1 METYRVTGMTCAA
14 CSARVEKAVLA
25 VPGVT
30 SCAVSLLTNSMA
42 VEGTAPREA
51 ITAAVRHAGYGVASP
66 AAPTDLTDTATPAL
80 RRRLTV
86 SVVLLLLLM
95 VLTMGH
101 MLGIRLPLDPAAQGV
116 CQLLLSGALLIVNR
130 RFFVNGF
137 KGMIRRAP
145 NMDTLVALG
154 AGAAFLYSSCVLVLL
169 LRARAG
175 GDTAA
180 ALTYLRGLYFESA
193 GMIVTLITVGKTLE
207 ARSKGRTT
215 DALRGLMALAPQT
228 AVLLKN
234 GTETTVPVSAVAVGD
249 IFVVRPGE
257 TIPTDGEIIEG
268 GGAVDEAALTGES
281 IPADKRIGDKV
292 AAATHNRS
300 GYLVCRATAVGE
312 DTTLSR
318 IIRLVRDSATGKAPI
333 ARTAD
338 RVAAVFVPTVMAIAA
353 VTVAVW
359 LLIGQTVGFALARGI
374 SVLVI
379 SCPCALGLATPVA
392 IMVGSGLAARNGILY
407 KTAAA
412 LEQAGHIKTVVLD
425 KTGTVTVG
433 EPRLTDTV
441 AVGDAEE
448 LLSHAYALEVHSEH
462 PLAGAICR
470 AAEEKGL
477 TPAPVT
483 DFEVLP
489 GNGLRARLDGRE
501 LIGGS
506 ETYIG
511 GRIAVDSGTKN
522 TCRALA
528 EAGKTP
534 LLFAYDGRLLGVI
547 AVADVLRPDSRE
559 AVGELHR
566 MGLRVVMLTGDNAAT
581 AAAIGNAVGA
591 DEIISGILPDGKEA
605 VLREWEQKAP
615 AAMVGDGIN
624 DAPAL
629 TAASCGIAIG
639 AGTDIAIDAADV
651 VLMRSRMSDLPAALR
666 IGRATLRNIRE
677 NLFWA
682 FFYNTLGIP
691 LAAGVF
697 IPWLGWQLSPMLAAA
712 AMSLSS
718 ICVVLNALRLNLFR
732 PFRADEKK
740 GTKTMEKIL
749 KVDGMMCPHCEAH
762 VKEALEAVPGVETAS
777 ADHKSGTVRVTL
789 CGEATEDALRDAI
802 IKAGY
807 RPQ

>member
-14 CSARVEKAVLA
+14 CSARVEKAVIA

-30 SCAVSLLTNSMA
+30 SCAVSLLTNSMT
-42 VEGTAPREA
+42 VEGTASREA
-51 ITAAVRHAGYGVASP
+51 ITAAVKHAGYGIAAP

-101 MLGIRLPLDPAAQGV
+101 MLGIRLPLDPAVQGV
-116 CQLLLSGALLIVNR
+116 CQLLLSGALLTVNR

-137 KGMIRRAP
+137 KGAIHRAP

-169 LRARAG
+169 LQARAG

-180 ALTYLRGLYFESA
+180 SLTHLHGLYFESA

-215 DALRGLMALAPQT
+215 DALRGLMALAPQN

-234 GTETTVPVSAVAVGD
+234 GTETTVPISAVAVGD
-249 IFVVRPGE
+249 IFIVRPGE

-281 IPADKRIGDKV
+281 IPADKHIGDKV

-312 DTTLSR
+312 DTTLSQ
-318 IIRLVRDSATGKAPI
+318 IIRLVRNSATGKAPI

-407 KTAAA
+407 KPAAA
-412 LEQAGHIKTVVLD
+412 LERAGHIKTVVLD

-441 AVGDAEE
+441 AVGDAGE

-511 GRIAVDSGTKN
+511 GRIAVDRGTEN

-534 LLFAYDGRLLGVI
+534 LLFAYDGRLLGMI

-591 DEIISGILPDGKEA
+591 DEVISGVLPDGKEA

-651 VLMRSRMSDLPAALR
+651 VLMRSRMSDLPAALQ